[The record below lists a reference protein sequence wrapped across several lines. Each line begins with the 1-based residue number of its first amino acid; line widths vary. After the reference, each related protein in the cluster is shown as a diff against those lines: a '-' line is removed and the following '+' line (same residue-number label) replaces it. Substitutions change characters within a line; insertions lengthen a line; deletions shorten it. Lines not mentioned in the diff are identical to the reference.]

1 MGFNIHILSGRNRS
15 TNLPGH
21 AALAASFNPPRF
33 NLTIRCSSN
42 AFLVAIGATTIL
54 TAGAVWA
61 ADTAPLKEANATP
74 QQGAADKDLARFS
87 ADGAAA
93 FENIVLT
100 RRALYEGRTDD
111 AKKFVALADA
121 GFNKAKADDTVYTK
135 AEADLKAPAAK
146 AGGAK
151 TSSSV
156 DAEPDAATATA
167 TEKKPI
173 AWVPIDGSI
182 TIAEDI
188 TGDVAKT
195 AAVADANTSLK
206 KGDREG
212 AVQKLKVAGIEV
224 AIVLA
229 VMPIDMTIDK
239 VHKAAGLIDAG
250 KYYEGGQELRMAQ
263 ADERFD
269 MVGNMGTPKE

>member
-1 MGFNIHILSGRNRS
+1 MAKTR
-15 TNLPGH
+15 
-21 AALAASFNPPRF
+21 
-33 NLTIRCSSN
+33 N
-42 AFLVAIGATTIL
+42 AFLVALGATTIL
-54 TAGAVWA
+54 SASAVWA
-61 ADTAPLKEANATP
+61 AETAPMKEANATP
-74 QQGAADKDLARFS
+74 QQASADKDFVKFS

-93 FENIVLT
+93 FDNILLT

-121 GFNKAKADDTVYTK
+121 GFNKAKADNTVYTK
-135 AEADLKAPAAK
+135 AEADLKAPTAK
-146 AGGAK
+146 ADTAK
-151 TSSSV
+151 PSPS
-156 DAEPDAATATA
+156 ADAAPDTAA
-167 TEKKPI
+167 TMESKPI

-188 TGDVAKT
+188 TGDAAKT
-195 AAVADANTSLK
+195 AAAGDANTSLQ

-229 VMPIDMTIDK
+229 VMPIDKTIDK
-239 VHKAAGLIDAG
+239 VHKAAELIDAG
-250 KYYEGGQELRMAQ
+250 KYYEGGQELRMAL

-269 MVGNMGTPKE
+269 MVDNMGTPKK

>member
-1 MGFNIHILSGRNRS
+1 
-15 TNLPGH
+15 
-21 AALAASFNPPRF
+21 
-33 NLTIRCSSN
+33 
-42 AFLVAIGATTIL
+42 
-54 TAGAVWA
+54 
-61 ADTAPLKEANATP
+61 
-74 QQGAADKDLARFS
+74 
-87 ADGAAA
+87 
-93 FENIVLT
+93 VLT

-135 AEADLKAPAAK
+135 AEADLKPPAAK
-146 AGGAK
+146 TSGAK
-151 TSSSV
+151 TGSA
-156 DAEPDAATATA
+156 DAEPDAATA

-188 TGDVAKT
+188 TGDAAKT

-239 VHKAAGLIDAG
+239 VHKAADLIDAG
-250 KYYEGGQELRMAQ
+250 KYYESGQELRMAQ